1 MVKPFPKSIALDY
14 GIIMVCSKE
23 WISSLL
29 QSIGYFG
36 SLVGYIV
43 MPLVADNKGRKTAE
57 LISWFI
63 TVAGCGILLV
73 SMNIPLIGIGSF
85 LMGFGSNS
93 AIMLHYSFIKELVVD
108 KLSQKMMMLLQIS
121 FSFGVFLIALMSW
134 LVNDWKYTLGFITT
148 VSTLLLLRT
157 REWI

>member
-1 MVKPFPKSIALDY
+1 MVRPFPKSIALDY

-73 SMNIPLIGIGSF
+73 SMNISLIGIGSF

>member
-1 MVKPFPKSIALDY
+1 MVRPFPKSIALDY

-36 SLVGYIV
+36 SFVGYIV

-57 LISWFI
+57 FISWFI
-63 TVAGCGILLV
+63 TVAGCGVLLV
-73 SMNIPLIGIGSF
+73 SMNIPFIGIGSF

-93 AIMLHYSFIKELVVD
+93 AIMLHYSFIKELVVG

-121 FSFGVFLIALMSW
+121 FSFGVFLIALISW